1 MNQAQYGDLGA
12 VSSWCFQT
20 ITITYGASSSLSLS
34 QAVLLRAALT
44 RSLVTSHRWK
54 DGQRAFLS
62 LSVLAPL
69 ALPDPLLPLLQ
80 QAQVLDA
87 CPGCPYGGLD
97 MSPALFRHFADE
109 SVGVIYMSWSAGG
122 GGGGNSNNNDDQK
135 SKEAAA
141 AASSSSAA
149 AAYGASL
156 RLHHVEQAREQ
167 LADLRSYCPQP
178 RRSRPPPPHGPRP
191 LRRAPQHGP
200 PRPRA
205 RRARRPKRLRPRA
218 LRPSRSPR
226 SPRLRLLPRRRTLRC
241 RSPLR
246 RLPRSRGASPSSTRR
261 RAARGSR

>member
-1 MNQAQYGDLGA
+1 MVAMNQAQYGDLGA

-34 QAVLLRAALT
+34 RAVLLRAALT
-44 RSLVTSHRWK
+44 RSLVTSRRWK

-62 LSVLAPL
+62 PCDLAPL

-156 RLHHVEQAREQ
+156 RLDHV
-167 LADLRSYCPQP
+167 
-178 RRSRPPPPHGPRP
+178 
-191 LRRAPQHGP
+191 
-200 PRPRA
+200 
-205 RRARRPKRLRPRA
+205 
-218 LRPSRSPR
+218 
-226 SPRLRLLPRRRTLRC
+226 
-241 RSPLR
+241 
-246 RLPRSRGASPSSTRR
+246 
-261 RAARGSR
+261 